1 MSASRTKPVAAFA
14 SRPDCGN
21 ITRIFDGARRE
32 RIARVG
38 TLLPVTFTAT
48 NIDAHRMEAARVE
61 AIFGTWGIPS
71 DLLTPENFPALKAVF
86 YGAGSVKGWARPFLE
101 RGVQITTAKWANG
114 VCVAQF
120 CLAQILL
127 GAKGYFRNTRMM
139 RGWTAGPPSASFVGA
154 GVYGEKLALIGMGA
168 VARELLALL
177 KPFQLEILAVDP
189 YLAPDE
195 AKRLGV
201 KVVTMEEAFAQAY
214 VVSNHLPNLPVLNGV
229 LNRKLFASMRP
240 DATFINTGRGAQV
253 NEADLIAVLRER
265 ADITALL
272 DVTEPEPPVPGSAL
286 YELPNV
292 QLSSHIAGG
301 LNDELHRFGDTV
313 VDEFERFAAGEA
325 LKYGETVELL
335 DRSA

>member
-1 MSASRTKPVAAFA
+1 MSTSSKPVAAFA
-14 SRPDCGN
+14 ARPNCGN
-21 ITRIFDGARRE
+21 ITRMFGGPRRE
-32 RIARVG
+32 RIAAAG
-38 TLLPVTFTAT
+38 TLLPVTFTAE
-48 NIDAHRMEAARVE
+48 NIGEHRKQAAQVE

-71 DLLTPENFPALKAVF
+71 DILGPETFPALKGIF
-86 YGAGSVKGWARPFLE
+86 YGAGSVKGWARPYLE
-101 RGVQITTAKWANG
+101 RGVQVTTAKWANG
-114 VCVAQF
+114 ICVAQF

-139 RGWTAGPPSASFVGA
+139 RGWTAGPPYHSFAGA

-189 YLAPDE
+189 YLSEEE
-195 AKRLGV
+195 AKKLGV

-214 VVSNHLPNLPVLNGV
+214 VVSNHLPNLPTLKGV
-229 LNRKLFASMRP
+229 FARKLFASMRT

-265 ADITALL
+265 PDITALL
-272 DVTEPEPPVPGSAL
+272 DVTDPEPPEPGSPL
-286 YELPNV
+286 YELQNV

-301 LNDELHRFGDTV
+301 LNDELLRFGDMV
-313 VDEFERFAAGEA
+313 VDEFERFAAGQP
-325 LKYGETVELL
+325 LKYAETMELL

>member
-1 MSASRTKPVAAFA
+1 MSIPSKPVAAFA
-14 SRPDCGN
+14 ARPNCGN
-21 ITRIFDGARRE
+21 ITRIFGGRRRE
-32 RIARVG
+32 RIAEAAK
-38 TLLPVTFTAT
+38 LLPLTFTT
-48 NIDAHRMEAARVE
+48 ENIGDHRKEAAQVE
-61 AIFGTWGIPS
+61 VIFGTWGIPA
-71 DLLTPENFPALKAVF
+71 DILGPENFPALKGIF

-114 VCVAQF
+114 ICVAQF

-127 GAKGYFRNTRMM
+127 GAKGYFRNTRTM
-139 RGWTAGPPSASFVGA
+139 RGWTAGPPYSTFVGA
-154 GVYGEKLALIGMGA
+154 GVYGEKLALIGLGA

-177 KPFQLEILAVDP
+177 KPFNLEILAVDP
-189 YLAPDE
+189 YLSPDE
-195 AKRLGV
+195 AKKLGV

-214 VVSNHLPNLPVLNGV
+214 VVSNHLPNLPSLKGV
-229 LNRKLFASMRP
+229 FGRALFASMRP

-265 ADITALL
+265 PDLTALL
-272 DVTEPEPPVPGSAL
+272 DVTDPEPPAPGSPL

-301 LNDELHRFGDTV
+301 LNDELLRFGDMV
-313 VDEFERFAAGEA
+313 VEEFERFAAGQP
-325 LKYGETVELL
+325 LRYGETVELL